1 MKTVLRL
8 RGSSSFPGEKF
19 IASLYKPGTSNIAEP
34 KSSFSDGVMLDRLFQ
49 SSSQHG
55 CLTLPAFGTLWVDAG
70 SKGIALDALLTLP
83 NHCMK
88 VAYPVSSM
96 KPVLAV
102 VLATSTL
109 SMSPRS
115 FAQTPPQASL
125 SRSTVLAQANT
136 SGAVCPSQLGS
147 TIARI
152 IDRPALANV
161 RWGILV
167 QTLDQPTRR
176 QTLFARNAATSL
188 IPASNIKIL
197 TTAAA
202 LTALSANYRFRTAVF
217 GDRTRPALS
226 QPILRLVGHGDPTL
240 TTPQLKALVQQLS
253 QQGVQQVEQL
263 IGDDTYFRG
272 AATNPYWDADD
283 TTQGYGAPVNSLMLN
298 QNAIGVTLFPQ
309 RVGQPLRVQWDDPTD
324 ANTWRISNQTV
335 TVSANG
341 SEFVDA
347 VRASNQLMRLTG
359 QLRVGS
365 AAETI
370 AISVPNPGNYLI
382 DKFRTVLT
390 AANITVQ
397 RSTVVKVTPAP
408 PRLVEL
414 AAVESPPLAQLL
426 IETNRESNN
435 VYAET
440 LLKTLGVTQSA
451 SNQDATV
458 SGIAAIKAILTPL
471 GVNAA
476 GYSMVDGSGLASRN
490 RASSEALVQ
499 TLQAMAQR
507 PDAAVYRN
515 SLAIAGVNGTL
526 KNRFRNTA
534 AQGKLQ
540 GKTGTIGGVVA
551 LSGYLMPPNHPD
563 LAFSLLTNSSGTST
577 AMVRGAVDEIVL
589 VLTRLRSC

>member
-1 MKTVLRL
+1 MK
-8 RGSSSFPGEKF
+8 F
-19 IASLYKPGTSNIAEP
+19 
-34 KSSFSDGVMLDRLFQ
+34 
-49 SSSQHG
+49 
-55 CLTLPAFGTLWVDAG
+55 
-70 SKGIALDALLTLP
+70 
-83 NHCMK
+83 
-88 VAYPVSSM
+88 AYSVSRI

-102 VLATSTL
+102 VLATSVL
-109 SMSPRS
+109 SISSRS
-115 FAQTPPQASL
+115 FAQTSPPTNL
-125 SRSTVLAQANT
+125 PRSTVLAQAST
-136 SGAVCPSQLGS
+136 SGAICPAQLGGA
-147 TIARI
+147 IARI
-152 IDRPALANV
+152 TNRPALANV

-167 QTLDQPTRR
+167 QTLDTPTRR
-176 QTLFARNAATSL
+176 QTLFARNATTPL

-202 LTALSANYRFRTAVF
+202 LTALGSNYRFRTAVF
-217 GDRTRPALS
+217 GDRTQSNLS
-226 QPILRLVGHGDPTL
+226 QPTLRIIGHGDPTL
-240 TTPQLKALVQQLS
+240 TTPQLKTLVQQLS
-253 QQGVQQVEQL
+253 QKGVQQVEQL

-324 ANTWRISNQTV
+324 ASTWRISNQTV

-347 VRASNQLMRLTG
+347 ARPSNQALMRLTG

-365 AAETI
+365 EAETI
-370 AISVPNPGNYLI
+370 AVSVPNPGNYLI
-382 DKFRTVLT
+382 DKFRTALA
-390 AANITVQ
+390 AANIVVQ
-397 RSTVVKVTPAP
+397 RSTVVKMTPAP
-408 PRLVEL
+408 PGLVEL

-426 IETNRESNN
+426 VETNRESNN
-435 VYAET
+435 IYAET
-440 LLKTLGVTQSA
+440 LLKTLGVTQTA
-451 SNQDATV
+451 SNQDATA
-458 SGIAAIKAILTPL
+458 SGIAAIKATLTPL

-534 AQGKLQ
+534 AQGRLQ
-540 GKTGTIGGVVA
+540 GKTGTIEGVVA
-551 LSGYLMPPNHPD
+551 LSGYLTPPNHPD
-563 LAFSLLTNSSGTST
+563 LAFSLLTNYAGTST
-577 AMVRGAVDEIVL
+577 ATVRGAVDEIVL